1 MKPKIDHLVIG
12 ARDLRQGIAYVR
24 EVLGAEMP
32 FGGVHEQMGTHNHL
46 MRLGEA
52 VFLEVIAVNP
62 DAPPLSAPRWYG
74 LDDPIVRREIEKQP
88 ALLAW
93 VINTGDI
100 RALLKK
106 SGVFLG
112 RPALLHRGSLSWHFG
127 VTDDGR
133 LPAGGMLPYV
143 IEWRSNDPPAGSMAD
158 LGCRLRSLEI
168 HHPYPAW
175 LREALASIEASD
187 LVTIQ
192 ELPKD
197 RIPYLSAHI
206 DTPRGRTILHRQSV
220 GRRRWRRPPV
230 PGG

>member
-12 ARDLRQGIAYVR
+12 AGDLRQGTDYVK
-24 EVLGAEMP
+24 EVLGAKMP

-62 DAPPLSAPRWYG
+62 HALPLSAPRWYG
-74 LDDPIVRREIEKQP
+74 LDDPFVRRAIEKQP
-88 ALLAW
+88 VLLAW

-106 SGVFLG
+106 SPLILG
-112 RPALLHRGSLSWHFG
+112 RPERLHRGSLNWYFG

-143 IEWRSNDPPAGSMAD
+143 IEWRGNDHPAGSMAD
-158 LGCRLRSLEI
+158 AGCRLRSLEI
-168 HHPYPAW
+168 HHPFPDW

-187 LVTIQ
+187 LVTIHA
-192 ELPKD
+192 LPKD
-197 RIPYLSAHI
+197 GIPCLSAHI
-206 DTPRGRTILHRQSV
+206 DTPRGRTILQSL
-220 GRRRWRRPPV
+220 
-230 PGG
+230 GGCR